1 MNGERT
7 EIGTVILAKTRFE
20 KRCIQSTIF
29 ENVLKIA
36 FCVYYDVYYGVN
48 APNFVCT
55 YRYFAFV
62 IIEKTII
69 DLVKSKCFG
78 RRYRNIMDSSL
89 QMFMHDITKVD

>member
-1 MNGERT
+1 M
-7 EIGTVILAKTRFE
+7 
-20 KRCIQSTIF
+20 
-29 ENVLKIA
+29 
-36 FCVYYDVYYGVN
+36 N

-89 QMFMHDITKVD
+89 QMFMHDITKVDNGLTIQKERAIIGMLSIYSRSPIPY